1 MSLVLALLALAPA
14 PVSSAPVSS
23 AAAPAS
29 GNVTTVQD
37 ALRRLSADKPAGK
50 SAPPLPK
57 GNPGDWVRPD
67 DYPSTAVIDQSEGAV
82 SFELQVDRDGRVSA
96 CQVTVSSGVAS
107 LDDATC
113 NLITVRALFDPARDR
128 KGKAIASTY
137 RNRVVWKMND
147 PHPAILPGRYSNS
160 FVVEVDGT
168 VSDCRVEG
176 TRMDAAQIE
185 KAQRACAR
193 ERMEAYTDESGNPV
207 RRRVTMTMTT
217 IVEPV
222 K

>member
-1 MSLVLALLALAPA
+1 MSFVFALLALA
-14 PVSSAPVSS
+14 SAPVSS
-23 AAAPAS
+23 PVS
-29 GNVTTVQD
+29 TIQD
-37 ALRRLSADKPAGK
+37 AMATLSRKGLPRGAV
-50 SAPPLPK
+50 PL

-82 SFELQVDRDGRVSA
+82 SFELQVDRDGKVSA

-113 NLITVRALFDPARDR
+113 NLITVRALFDPARDA

-147 PHPAILPGRYSNS
+147 PHPAMQPGRFSTS

-176 TRMDAAQIE
+176 TQMDAVQIE
-185 KAQRACAR
+185 KAKRACAR
-193 ERMEAYTDESGNPV
+193 ETMEAYTDDAGNPV

-217 IVEPV
+217 TVDPV